1 MLDHIIHPNDEER
14 GQPMDIQSDNEPTA
28 TNPIPDPSAVAFAVE
43 GPAYS
48 SESETHVA
56 YCPQSLYLVGTDGV
70 IAAVLAPDGLCP
82 KSYAKAVWPVAGS
95 VSVG

>member
-1 MLDHIIHPNDEER
+1 MLNHIIHPNDEER

-28 TNPIPDPSAVAFAVE
+28 TDPIPDLSAVAFAVE

-56 YCPQSLYLVGTDGV
+56 YRPQSLYLVGTDGI
-70 IAAVLAPDGLCP
+70 IAAVLAPDDP
-82 KSYAKAVWPVAGS
+82 QYHVFWQ
-95 VSVG
+95 VGVRSWGW